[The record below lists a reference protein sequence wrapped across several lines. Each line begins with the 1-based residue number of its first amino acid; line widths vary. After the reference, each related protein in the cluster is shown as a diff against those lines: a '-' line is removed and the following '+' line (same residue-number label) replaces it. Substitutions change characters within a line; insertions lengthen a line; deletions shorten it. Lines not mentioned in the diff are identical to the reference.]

1 VSATNHADFEALC
14 AAFSLGA
21 LDGADREK
29 LRAHLPTC
37 SACRQRVAEFEE
49 SSSWL
54 ALGLQPIQPSDK
66 VKTAVM
72 QRISGPHG
80 QARPGTGRAPAGPSG
95 PSAGRPGDGASPLVY
110 VALAVA
116 GLALA
121 GAAGMFFLYRQAA
134 SQTDAVRAEREQ
146 LATERDALRS
156 ALATA
161 GSGAETTA
169 KEHRDERARL
179 LAMIDKKTSELE
191 NARAELASAD
201 LQLQRL
207 ALIEKL
213 LRDMNTEI
221 FKKSERTP
229 LLAQGA
235 GRVLWNGQDVVV
247 IADLPPLPLGKT
259 YELWRIEPGAA
270 PRPAGLYSDLDA
282 SGGLLATHTLPNA
295 PRKVDAFA
303 ISREDTGGAVGDV
316 PTEVLMVIS
325 P

>member
-1 VSATNHADFEALC
+1 MSTTNHADFEALC

-54 ALGLQPIQPSDK
+54 ALGLAPIQPSDK

-80 QARPGTGRAPAGPSG
+80 QARPGTGRAPTGPSG
-95 PSAGRPGDGASPLVY
+95 PSAGGPGGGGASALVY

-121 GAAGMFFLYRQAA
+121 GAAAVGYLYSQVTRQVEHVL
-134 SQTDAVRAEREQ
+134 S
-146 LATERDALRS
+146 ERDALASERDALTTKLTVVEAS
-156 ALATA
+156 AQAA
-161 GSGAETTA
+161 AR
-169 KEHRDERARL
+169 EHREERARL

-191 NARAELASAD
+191 NAKAELASAD

-221 FKKSERTP
+221 YKNSERTP

-235 GRVLWNGQDVVV
+235 GRALWNGQDVVV

-270 PRPAGLYSDLDA
+270 PKSAGLYSDLDPT
-282 SGGLLATHTLPNA
+282 GGLLATHSLPQA

-303 ISREDTGGAVGDV
+303 ISREDTGGAVNG
-316 PTEVLMVIS
+316 PTEVLMVIT